1 MPATA
6 ASHCRLTY
14 YRPPWPQT
22 RAPRLATLRCRDGL
36 WVGSNAM
43 QVAGA
48 APRRAAAYKPA
59 KTQIVTYPRPERQRS
74 ILETAEAHAK
84 QSHTISRTVYGHY
97 PSQYRRLSRR
107 VGVQRLK
114 SAIKVPQVA
123 YRSSSVEQHPDAST
137 FDTAGAVWVV
147 ESVDST
153 DATTLTACGLRPCRG
168 RSTSIIRLGRIH
180 HAPRCGEARCQGIGD
195 GRQRAWQSC
204 MSLC

>member
-74 ILETAEAHAK
+74 ILETAAAHAK
-84 QSHTISRTVYGHY
+84 QSHTVSRTVYGHY

-107 VGVQRLK
+107 VGVQRLICHQ
-114 SAIKVPQVA
+114 SASGGLSFLVRRAASGCEHLRHGGCCLGRRVGRFDRR
-123 YRSSSVEQHPDAST
+123 YNSDSLRTSSVPRKVNFHHTPRKNSSCAP
-137 FDTAGAVWVV
+137 
-147 ESVDST
+147 
-153 DATTLTACGLRPCRG
+153 LR
-168 RSTSIIRLGRIH
+168 
-180 HAPRCGEARCQGIGD
+180 
-195 GRQRAWQSC
+195 
-204 MSLC
+204 